1 MSVVLVDGART
12 PHGDFLGA
20 LATVSAIDLGATAVH
35 GLLDRTGIAPDSLDW
50 AVLGNSIQAGLG
62 QVPGRQVALTAGVP
76 AHVPVTTV
84 NEASGSGLRAL
95 ALGVDHIET
104 GRGEMVV
111 AGGFESMSNAP
122 HTLSGLRTGTR
133 MGDATLVDSMIRDA
147 LWDETEDA
155 HMGALTERLV
165 DRFDIA
171 RVAQDEY
178 ALESHR
184 RAATAVDSGV
194 FDAELVPVET
204 STGTVSHDHGP
215 RADTSLAA
223 LADLRPAFGGTITAG
238 NASDLSDG
246 AGVVLLA
253 SEDAA
258 AGLGDPLAR
267 IVDYAVAYRE
277 PEWFGMAVADA
288 VEDLLTANGLSPAD
302 VAHFELNE
310 AFAAQM
316 LYVRERLGIS
326 SATLNPRGGAI
337 ALGHPIGAS
346 GGMLATSLAHA
357 LYDTGERYGVVGM
370 SIGGGGGIA
379 MLLER

>member
-12 PHGDFLGA
+12 PHGDYLGA
-20 LATVSAIDLGATAVH
+20 LASVSAIDLGATAVS
-35 GLLDRTGIAPDSLDW
+35 GLVDRTGIDPTAIDW
-50 AVLGNSIQAGLG
+50 VVLGNAIQAGLG
-62 QVPGRQVALTAGVP
+62 QVPGRQVALAAGLP
-76 AHVPVTTV
+76 ATVPVTTV
-84 NEASGSGLRAL
+84 NEASGSGLRAI
-95 ALGVDHIET
+95 AEGVDHIAA
-104 GRGEMVV
+104 GRGDVVV

-122 HTLSGLRTGTR
+122 HTLSGLRTGRR

-155 HMGALTERLV
+155 HMGVLTERLV
-165 DRFDIA
+165 DKFDI
-171 RVAQDEY
+171 RRTAQDEY

-184 RAATAVDSGV
+184 RAANAVESGL
-194 FDAELVPVET
+194 FDPELVPVET
-204 STGTVSHDHGP
+204 DDGTVSRDHGP
-215 RADTSLAA
+215 RADTSLER
-223 LADLRPAFGGTITAG
+223 LAGLPPAFGGTITAG
-238 NASDLSDG
+238 TASDLSDG

-253 SEDAA
+253 SEDVADS
-258 AGLGDPLAR
+258 LGEPLAR
-267 IVDYAVAYRE
+267 VVDYAVAYRE

-288 VEDLLTANGLSPAD
+288 VDDLLTANGLTPGD

-316 LYVRERLGIS
+316 LYVRDRLNIS
-326 SATLNPRGGAI
+326 PATLNPRGGAI

-357 LYDTGERYGVVGM
+357 LYDAGERYGVVGM